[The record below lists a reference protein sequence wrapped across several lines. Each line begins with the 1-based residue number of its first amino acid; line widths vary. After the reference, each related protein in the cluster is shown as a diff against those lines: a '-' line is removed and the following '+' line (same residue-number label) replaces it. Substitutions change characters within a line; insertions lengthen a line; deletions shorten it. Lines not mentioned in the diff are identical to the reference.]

1 MVEDRITDGK
11 RIAEL
16 LASEVTGHER
26 PPYDGMAVVDA
37 DPDVET
43 TTDGARAYDVECD
56 GERLARV
63 FVQPDRVRLEL
74 HVGLEAARESAENA
88 GLRTRPV
95 ASEPPRLVAFVEHGA
110 TTKRALDVL
119 GEAATAAHGG

>member
-16 LASEVTGHER
+16 LSSEVTGNEN
-26 PPYDGMAVVDA
+26 PPYDAMAVTDA
-37 DPDVET
+37 DPEVAPT
-43 TTDGARAYDVECD
+43 PDGERAYSVTFE

-63 FVQPDRVRLEL
+63 FVQPDRVRVEL
-74 HVGLEAARESAENA
+74 DSGLDAAREEADER

-95 ASEPPRLVAFVEHGA
+95 ASEPPRLVVFVAAGA
-110 TTKRALDVL
+110 HAKRALDVL
-119 GEAATAAHGG
+119 GAAATS